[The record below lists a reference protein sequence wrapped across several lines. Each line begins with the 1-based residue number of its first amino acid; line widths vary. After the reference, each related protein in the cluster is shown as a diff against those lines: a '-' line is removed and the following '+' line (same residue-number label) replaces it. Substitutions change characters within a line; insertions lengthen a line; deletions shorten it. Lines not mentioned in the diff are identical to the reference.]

1 MHNDD
6 VPNGDAPGN
15 GARDDAMPGESTL
28 RMGAPV
34 ERLARVLALLDTS
47 RHSQAALAAAVDLAC
62 HRRAELVAVY
72 VEDLDLLSCA
82 AFPFSCEIGA
92 QSGLSRPLTAE
103 RLESVIARQLQ
114 RVHQAL
120 QLAVAGR
127 DLPHRLEVG
136 RGQVV
141 NEALARTGP
150 ADVLVLGKT
159 GATERYGTRLGSTS
173 RRLILEAPCTV
184 LLWDERHPFRRGPLR
199 RLAELRRTAEPAPS
213 AAVEFPGWLAALFE
227 GAVALPWQHAGE
239 LEHALLHAEAGGL
252 LLTRQELAQLLDE
265 DPELLAR
272 IPLPIVVTS

>member
-1 MHNDD
+1 MPRHSGRKDD
-6 VPNGDAPGN
+6 VRGAATPADAQGGSDAPGE
-15 GARDDAMPGESTL
+15 PLS
-28 RMGAPV
+28 
-34 ERLARVLALLDTS
+34 RVLALLDSS

-62 HRRAELVAVY
+62 RRRAELVAVY
-72 VEDLDLLSCA
+72 VEDLDLLRCA

-114 RVHQAL
+114 RVQQAL

-127 DLPHRLEVG
+127 DLSHRLEVG

-141 NEALARTGP
+141 NEALARTAS
-150 ADVLVLGKT
+150 ADVLVLGKA

-184 LLWDERHPFRRGPLR
+184 LLWDERHPFRRGPLH
-199 RLAELRRTAEPAPS
+199 RLAQPARTAEPLPD
-213 AAVEFPGWLAALFE
+213 AALAFPGWMSVLFE
-227 GAVALPWQHAGE
+227 GTLPLPWQHAAE
-239 LEHALLHAEAGGL
+239 LERALLHADAGGL
-252 LLTRQELAQLLDE
+252 LLTRQELAHLLEE

-272 IPLPIVVTS
+272 IPLPVVVTR